1 MVPLMTFTYEQY
13 IDGTWTGAA
22 GGGTWDVIDPATEA
36 VVRTVPFGGR
46 DDCRSAIEAAA
57 RAFPG
62 WSRRTAYE
70 RGALLQQAA
79 ARMRALADEVALT
92 TAAECGKPLAQARGE
107 WLVAADLFDWFAEEG
122 KRAYGR
128 TIPSRVASKRM
139 TVLRQPLGVVG
150 VITAWN
156 FPAYNPAR
164 AWAAALA
171 AGCTVVGRPSE
182 FTPLTAMAMTA
193 VLADAGLPPGV
204 LNLVNGDPEAMGQ
217 EMLDHPA
224 VRKISF
230 TGSVRV
236 GKILM
241 DGASRTVTRLSLEL
255 GGNAPVIVLPG
266 VDLDQVAAGAVASK
280 FRNNGQ
286 VCVAP
291 QRFLVHRQVADRFA
305 EVVAARAAK
314 LRLGSGVDASV
325 QVGPLINAKQ
335 RDRVEALVG
344 DAASRGA
351 EVRAGGRRPS
361 ALPRGYFFEPT
372 VLAGVK
378 PEMPVFQ
385 EEIFGPV
392 MPLVVVDDL
401 DEALVLANQT
411 PYGLAAYVW
420 TNDLREATRAA
431 EALEFGMV
439 GINEWVPHAT
449 EAPFGGWKQSGL
461 GHESGAEGLAEY
473 LETKLVAI
481 GGLQSP
487 V

>member
-1 MVPLMTFTYEQY
+1 MTFTYKQH
-13 IDGTWTGAA
+13 IDGAWADAA
-22 GGGTWDVIDPATEA
+22 NAGTWEVINPATEDS
-36 VVRTVPFGGR
+36 VRAVPFGGR
-46 DDCRSAIEAAA
+46 QDCRAAIDAAA
-57 RAFPG
+57 RAFPA
-62 WSRRTAYE
+62 WSRRTPYE
-70 RGALLQQAA
+70 RGAMLQQAA
-79 ARMRALADEVALT
+79 ARMRALADDLART
-92 TAAECGKPLAQARGE
+92 TVLESGKPFVQARGE
-107 WLVAADLFDWFAEEG
+107 WMVAADLFDWFAEEG

-128 TIPSRVASKRM
+128 TIPSRVATKRL
-139 TVLRQPLGVVG
+139 TVLRQPMGVIG

-171 AGCTVVGRPSE
+171 AGCTVVARPSE
-182 FTPLTAMAMTA
+182 FTPLTAMAMTELL
-193 VLADAGLPPGV
+193 VEAGLPAGV

-255 GGNAPVIVLPG
+255 GGNAPVVVMPD
-266 VDLDQVAAGAVASK
+266 VDLEQVTAGAVTSK

-291 QRFLVHRQVADRFA
+291 QRFLVHRKVANAFA
-305 EVVAARAAK
+305 DHAAARARQLK
-314 LRLGSGVDASV
+314 VGSGLDGDV
-325 QVGPLINAKQ
+325 QVGPLINARQ

-344 DAASRGA
+344 DASARGVA
-351 EVRAGGRRPS
+351 IRAGGHRP
-361 ALPRGYFFEPT
+361 AGQPRGYFFEPT
-372 VLAGVK
+372 VLAGVT
-378 PEMPVFQ
+378 PDMPVFE

-392 MPLVVVDDL
+392 MPVIPFDDL
-401 DEALVLANQT
+401 EEALALANRT

-420 TNDLREATRAA
+420 TNDLRASVKLSEG
-431 EALEFGMV
+431 LEFGIV
-439 GINEWVPHAT
+439 GVNEWAAHAT

-461 GHESGAEGLAEY
+461 GHESGAEGLNEY
-473 LETKLVAI
+473 LETKLVSL
-481 GGLQSP
+481 GGL
-487 V
+487 

>member
-1 MVPLMTFTYEQY
+1 MTFTYQQH
-13 IDGTWTGAA
+13 IDGAWTDAA
-22 GGGTWDVIDPATEA
+22 GGGTWDVINPATEA
-36 VVRTVPFGGR
+36 AIRSVPFGGR
-46 DDCRSAIEAAA
+46 DDCHAAIEAAA
-57 RAFPG
+57 RAFPD
-62 WSRRTAYE
+62 WARSTAYE
-70 RGALLQQAA
+70 RGAILQRAA
-79 ARMRALADEVALT
+79 ARMREVAGE
-92 TAAECGKPLAQARGE
+92 AAHAMVLECGKPLAQARGE
-107 WLVAADLFDWFAEEG
+107 WLVGADLFDWFAEEG

-128 TIPSRVASKRM
+128 TIPSRVATKRM

-171 AGCTVVGRPSE
+171 AGCTVVARPSE
-182 FTPLTAMAMTA
+182 FTPLTAMAMTQ
-193 VLADAGLPPGV
+193 VLAEAGLPDGV
-204 LNLVNGDPEAMGQ
+204 LNLINGDPEAMGQ

-224 VRKISF
+224 CRKISF

-255 GGNAPVIVLPG
+255 GGNAPVIVLPD
-266 VDLDQVAAGAVASK
+266 VDLDQVAAGAVTSK

-291 QRFLVHRQVADRFA
+291 QRFLVHRRVADAFA
-305 EVVAARAAK
+305 AGVARRAAE
-314 LRLGSGVDASV
+314 LRLGSGLDAAV
-325 QVGPLINAKQ
+325 QVGPLITAKQ
-335 RDRVEALVG
+335 RDRVATLVAG
-344 DAASRGA
+344 AAGQGA
-351 EVRAGGRRPS
+351 EVRSGGRVPA
-361 ALPRGYFFEPT
+361 ALSHGYFFEPT
-372 VLAGVK
+372 VLSGVA
-378 PEMPVFQ
+378 PDMPVFR

-392 MPLVVVDDL
+392 MPIVPFDEL
-401 DEALVLANQT
+401 DEAIALANRT

-420 TNDLREATRAA
+420 TNDLRASVKIS

-439 GINEWVPHAT
+439 GINEWAPHAT

-461 GHESGAEGLAEY
+461 GHESGSEGLSEY

-481 GGLQSP
+481 GGLS
-487 V
+487 